1 MREIMQEHNHHN
13 NKQLN
18 DLISS
23 KRKIRIFSKY
33 TNCKMIPNIPTQMLT
48 KLCNIRYAILR
59 YGNSRCGL
67 GSVLF
72 NMCCVVCYVW

>member
-33 TNCKMIPNIPTQMLT
+33 TKSENTQIVKIT
-48 KLCNIRYAILR
+48 K
-59 YGNSRCGL
+59 
-67 GSVLF
+67 
-72 NMCCVVCYVW
+72 